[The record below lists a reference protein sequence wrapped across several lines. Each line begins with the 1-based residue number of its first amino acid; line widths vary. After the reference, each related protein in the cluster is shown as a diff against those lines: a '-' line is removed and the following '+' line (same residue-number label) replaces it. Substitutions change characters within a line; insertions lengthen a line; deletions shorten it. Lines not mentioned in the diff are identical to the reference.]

1 MRGMSRGRWTIT
13 AGLAAGLAAGCVEQR
28 YVVTTDPPGAIVL
41 RNYQQI
47 GAAPAD
53 DHFVYYGKYHFTVI
67 KDGYETLQVDEVLK
81 TPWYEYFPL
90 DFISE
95 NLVPWKVHDVR
106 RFHYHL
112 EPARTPNTAELLKQA
127 QELRM
132 KRQSIGAPAAPVPM
146 AAAPAVAA
154 PPPFVVPSPAPQP
167 AAPPPFVP
175 APALPPAASPPGP
188 GAPMPAQGAPPLVNP
203 ATPGR

>member
-1 MRGMSRGRWTIT
+1 
-13 AGLAAGLAAGCVEQR
+13 VEQR

-67 KDGYETLQVDEVLK
+67 KDGYETLQVDEVIK

-90 DFISE
+90 DFVSE
-95 NLVPWKVHDVR
+95 NLVAWKIRDVR

-112 EPARTPNTAELLKQA
+112 EPARTPNTAELLNQA
-127 QELRM
+127 QELRT
-132 KRQSIGAPAAPVPM
+132 KGQSIGAPAAPVPM
-146 AAAPAVAA
+146 GAAPAPPVVPAPVAPSALPAPATLPA
-154 PPPFVVPSPAPQP
+154 PPPPGPVGSITPAPIT
-167 AAPPPFVP
+167 
-175 APALPPAASPPGP
+175 PPASPGI
-188 GAPMPAQGAPPLVNP
+188 
-203 ATPGR
+203 PGR

>member
-1 MRGMSRGRWTIT
+1 MRGTSRGRWTIAT
-13 AGLAAGLAAGCVEQR
+13 GLAAGLAAGCVEQR

-95 NLVPWKVHDVR
+95 NLVPWKIHDVR

-112 EPARTPNTAELLKQA
+112 EPARTPNTAELLNQA

-132 KRQSIGAPAAPVPM
+132 KGQSIGAPAAPVPM
-146 AAAPAVAA
+146 VAAPA
-154 PPPFVVPSPAPQP
+154 PPPVMPATVPAPVVPAPAPQP
-167 AAPPPFVP
+167 ALPQPGPPGLPMAPVVPPP
-175 APALPPAASPPGP
+175 G
-188 GAPMPAQGAPPLVNP
+188 
-203 ATPGR
+203 TPGR

>member
-1 MRGMSRGRWTIT
+1 MRRKSRARWTIA
-13 AGLAAGLAAGCVEQR
+13 AGLAGLAAGCVEQR

-53 DHFVYYGKYHFTVI
+53 DHFVYYGKYHFTII
-67 KDGYETLQVDEVLK
+67 KDGYETLQVDEVIK

-90 DFISE
+90 DFVSE
-95 NLVPWKVHDVR
+95 NLVPWKIRDVR

-112 EPARTPNTAELLKQA
+112 EPARTPNTAELLNRA

-132 KRQSIGAPAAPVPM
+132 KGQSIGAPAAPVPM
-146 AAAPAVAA
+146 AAAPTPPAVMPAPVPSAVA
-154 PPPFVVPSPAPQP
+154 PAPVLQP
-167 AAPPPFVP
+167 AAPPPMPVGP
-175 APALPPAASPPGP
+175 TTPPFGPPPVNP
-188 GAPMPAQGAPPLVNP
+188 GAP
-203 ATPGR
+203 GR

>member
-1 MRGMSRGRWTIT
+1 MPVISRARWTVT
-13 AGLAAGLAAGCVEQR
+13 AGLAACLAAGCVEQR
-28 YVVTTDPPGAIVL
+28 YVVTTDPPGAIIL

-67 KDGYETLQVDEVLK
+67 KDGYETLQVDEVIK

-95 NLVPWKVHDVR
+95 NLVPWKIHDVR

-127 QELRM
+127 QELRL
-132 KRQSIGAPAAPVPM
+132 KGQSIGVPAAPVPM
-146 AAAPAVAA
+146 VAAPASPPVMPAQV
-154 PPPFVVPSPAPQP
+154 PPPGVPVP
-167 AAPPPFVP
+167 AALP
-175 APALPPAASPPGP
+175 ATPPPGP
-188 GAPMPAQGAPPLVNP
+188 VGAITAPVAPSPTSPAGL
-203 ATPGR
+203 GR

>member
-1 MRGMSRGRWTIT
+1 MIT
-13 AGLAAGLAAGCVEQR
+13 AVLAAGLAAGCVEQR

-67 KDGYETLQVDEVLK
+67 KDGYETLQVDEVIK

-90 DFISE
+90 DFVSE
-95 NLVPWKVHDVR
+95 NLVPWKIRDVR

-132 KRQSIGAPAAPVPM
+132 KGQSIGAPAAPVPM
-146 AAAPAVAA
+146 VAAPA
-154 PPPFVVPSPAPQP
+154 PPPVMPAP
-167 AAPPPFVP
+167 ASPPVVP
-175 APALPPAASPPGP
+175 APAPQLTAPPPGP
-188 GAPMPAQGAPPLVNP
+188 LAPATAPLVPP
-203 ATPGR
+203 ATAPGR

>member
-1 MRGMSRGRWTIT
+1 MWGKNRRRRTIT
-13 AGLAAGLAAGCVEQR
+13 AILTACMAAGCVEQR
-28 YVVTTDPPGAIVL
+28 YVVTTDPPGAIIL

-67 KDGYETLQVDEVLK
+67 KDGYETMQVDEVIK

-95 NLVPWKVHDVR
+95 NLVPWKIHDVR

-112 EPARTPNTAELLKQA
+112 EPARTPNTAELLNQA

-132 KRQSIGAPAAPVPM
+132 KGQSIGAPAAPVPM
-146 AAAPAVAA
+146 AALPAPPAVM
-154 PPPFVVPSPAPQP
+154 PVQLPSPA
-167 AAPPPFVP
+167 VP
-175 APALPPAASPPGP
+175 APAIQSAAPLGPVGPMTAPIVPPPTSSAG
-188 GAPMPAQGAPPLVNP
+188 
-203 ATPGR
+203 TGR